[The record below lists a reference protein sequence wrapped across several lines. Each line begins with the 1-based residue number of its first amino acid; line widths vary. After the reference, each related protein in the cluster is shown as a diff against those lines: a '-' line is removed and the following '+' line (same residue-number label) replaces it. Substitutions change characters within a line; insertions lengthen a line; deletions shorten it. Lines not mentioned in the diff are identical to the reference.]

1 MKSTDRDDYQDTPR
15 PLAGMAK
22 DFADGFWIEPHC
34 HPRAQLTWAFC
45 GVMTVTAARGTW
57 VVPPNRALWIPA
69 ATEHAIRMSGAVAMR
84 AIYIDPGIAS
94 TVTGD
99 CKVILVSPLL
109 RALMLE
115 LVAAPLDYDETGR
128 FGHVAAL
135 FLDEIRVLDAQP
147 LHIPMPADRRL
158 RRVCDA
164 LLGDP
169 AGAKPWKNGRRSPAP
184 AAAPWRACSSA
195 KPVCVLSIGATRS
208 GSRRRWCS
216 WRRATTSPRSHAPPV
231 MTAPVRL
238 PRCSATH
245 SARRLATT
253 LISGDF
259 PVSCGC
265 PGWPLADPPVRAKG
279 TLWIINPCRSASC
292 DLQPGDAI
300 ARATTVRDCPSLR
313 ICDPLPPP
321 PKRTTALI
329 PANPS
334 NTNL

>member
-169 AGAKPWKNGRRSPAP
+169 GRRETLEEWSPIAGASSRTLARLFKRETGLRFVD
-184 AAAPWRACSSA
+184 WR
-195 KPVCVLSIGATRS
+195 
-208 GSRRRWCS
+208 
-216 WRRATTSPRSHAPPV
+216 HQ
-231 MTAPVRL
+231 VRL
-238 PRCSATH
+238 AQALVQLAQGH
-245 SARRLATT
+245 DIAAVARAA
-253 LISGDF
+253 GYD
-259 PVSCGC
+259 
-265 PGWPLADPPVRAKG
+265 
-279 TLWIINPCRSASC
+279 SASAFTAMFRHS
-292 DLQPGDAI
+292 LGKTP
-300 ARATTVRDCPSLR
+300 RDYF
-313 ICDPLPPP
+313 D
-321 PKRTTALI
+321 
-329 PANPS
+329 
-334 NTNL
+334 